1 MEKKVIMLACAA
13 GMSTSL
19 LVSKMQKAATE
30 KGFDAEIFAVAAAEA
45 QDYVEKQHVDVVLL
59 GPQVRFMEAD
69 FKKKME
75 PKGIPVGVIPMADYG
90 MMNGAKVLEF
100 ADTLM
105 KGKSSSVEAIQAAK
119 EGNFELADEKIKA
132 AEESLLQAHHTQTEM
147 LTQEANGDSVEV
159 SLLMVHGQDHLMTGM
174 MFKDL
179 AKEIVDVYR
188 TIRKEQ

>member
-1 MEKKVIMLACAA
+1 MDEKKVQAIMNL
-13 GMSTSL
+13 
-19 LVSKMQKAATE
+19 
-30 KGFDAEIFAVAAAEA
+30 I
-45 QDYVEKQHVDVVLL
+45 
-59 GPQVRFMEAD
+59 
-69 FKKKME
+69 
-75 PKGIPVGVIPMADYG
+75 IYG
-90 MMNGAKVLEF
+90 G
-100 ADTLM
+100 D
-105 KGKSSSVEAIQAAK
+105 GKSSSVEAIQAAK

-147 LTQEANGDSVEV
+147 LTQEANGDSGEV